1 MANWVLRSLIEGF
14 RSEPELTA
22 GQPLPAGA
30 SAGRP
35 QSQPLAAPDATRLA
49 ALCPSG
55 AIVAGEDRVEVNFAR
70 CVHCQRC
77 RRSDHDLRWREDVQW
92 GAWRHSTSKSLP
104 RRFRRSVHV
113 RYLDAGA
120 CGACMG
126 ELRLID
132 APPYNLHRY
141 GIFITATPRDADV
154 LLVGGPVSEAMRLP
168 LRKAY
173 EAMPEPKRVVA
184 MGICAINGGVFGR
197 SFASVGGVEEV
208 IPVDLVIPGC
218 PPPPLAIV
226 HGLLLASGQSQT
238 LAADEAPES

>member
-1 MANWVLRSLIEGF
+1 MANWIAYSLINGI
-14 RSEPELTA
+14 RSEPGPDAE
-22 GQPLPAGA
+22 PLPVGA
-30 SAGRP
+30 TPGRP
-35 QSQPLAAPDATRLA
+35 VSQPLAAPDAARMA

-55 AIVAGEDRVEVNFAR
+55 AITARGDAVDVDFAR

-77 RRSDHDLRWREDVQW
+77 RQPDGDLAWRQDAQW
-92 GAWRHSTSKSLP
+92 GAWRDAAPTPLP

-126 ELRLID
+126 EVRLID

-154 LLVGGPVSEAMRLP
+154 LLVAGPVTEAMRLP
-168 LRKAY
+168 LRKTY

-184 MGICAINGGVFGR
+184 MGVCAIDGGVFGQ
-197 SFASVGGVEEV
+197 SFASIGGVQDV
-208 IPVDLVIPGC
+208 VPVDLVIAGC
-218 PPPPLAIV
+218 PPPPLAII
-226 HGLLLASGQSQT
+226 HGLLLAAGQLQ
-238 LAADEAPES
+238 PEQGPEQGGGL